1 MYGIRYLL
9 PRFASPLFSI
19 QIAMGHL
26 NRMIE
31 IKQFENEVLELKKHE
46 EYSRRRARRLKERL
60 QSLN

>member
-31 IKQFENEVLELKKHE
+31 IKQFENEVLE
-46 EYSRRRARRLKERL
+46 
-60 QSLN
+60 